1 MAVIT
6 AQMVDATG
14 LEPMKKPAVGGWA
27 GAGVDLEIVR
37 RRARVYGHPPKS
49 CRQWKRTVSSE
60 SVSPSLSM
68 SPLPLSKSA

>member
-49 CRQWKRTVSSE
+49 CRQ
-60 SVSPSLSM
+60 
-68 SPLPLSKSA
+68 